1 MHRVNLPDNQGVYSD
16 NSVNPES
23 FGGGAFASYAN
34 AATLQRFSDR
44 RIFCKNSQALS
55 VLQGSH

>member
-1 MHRVNLPDNQGVYSD
+1 MHRVNLPDNQGMYSD

-23 FGGGAFASYAN
+23 FGGGALLPAMP
-34 AATLQRFSDR
+34 TLQRFSDG

-55 VLQGSH
+55 VLHGSH